1 MSEARCWMLMYRAI
15 LDGFSFGLS
24 FNLIYFQLKLWKL
37 PKGIAH
43 IFDRRKTTD
52 PILGFWK
59 YPESYSPPNKKHPAP
74 QRIDNRSVS
83 VRRVCRCRLHISTC
97 QHLDMPLR
105 VLQRL
110 FPLLRSD
117 VHSSSLKVVV
127 NYCKLFNLCYSHA
140 RSIKYNAILSEYI
153 LHLYWANKKE
163 VC

>member
-1 MSEARCWMLMYRAI
+1 MSEARCWMLMYQAI

-74 QRIDNRSVS
+74 QRIYNRSVS
-83 VRRVCRCRLHISTC
+83 VRRVCRCRLHILTC
-97 QHLDMPLR
+97 QHLDMPLL
-105 VLQRL
+105 VLLRL
-110 FPLLRSD
+110 FLLLRSD
-117 VHSSSLKVVV
+117 VHSSSLKVVA
-127 NYCKLFNLCYSHA
+127 NYCKLFNRCYSHA
-140 RSIKYNAILSEYI
+140 RSIEYNAILSE
-153 LHLYWANKKE
+153 
-163 VC
+163 